1 MFNNGVT
8 VLTVTYGDRLKYVKQ
23 IVSFLVNID
32 LVNNIIVVNNGS
44 LNGNL
49 TKEILG
55 KSTKVKVLNNL
66 ENSGSASGFAQG
78 LEYIFKNITNS
89 QYIWF
94 LDDDNLP
101 AEGCLQG
108 LIKLYEQSENKEL
121 FSAFR
126 DDRVEL
132 KSSGSEKKYTL
143 NSFFEF
149 NINEKIKL
157 NKQPKSEDSVFGYSR
172 ILCDTVPYGGLL
184 LPVDV
189 AQKIGVPNRSYYLY
203 NDDNDYT
210 YRLTKAGYKIYVSFD
225 NEIHDLESS
234 WYRRESVP
242 MFQGFFRT
250 NMLRNGVYTIRN
262 RTYFEFSNTTN
273 NRLYY
278 LLNIFVYLCYV
289 FLIYMPKSRVG
300 LRRFMLILKMVSRGL
315 HGQLGIIEASLYQ
328 NGELIND

>member
-8 VLTVTYGDRLKYVKQ
+8 VLTVTYGNRLKYIKQ
-23 IVSFLVNID
+23 IVNFLVNIE

-55 KSTKVKVLNNL
+55 NSTKVKVLNNL
-66 ENSGSASGFAQG
+66 NNCGSASGFAQG
-78 LEYIFKNITNS
+78 LEYIFKNIINS

-108 LIKLYEQSENKEL
+108 LITLYEQSGNKEL

-132 KSSGSEKKYTL
+132 KSSGSEKKYTS

-149 NINEKIKL
+149 NLKEKFKL
-157 NKQPKSEDSVFGYSR
+157 NKKSKSENNTFSCSR

-184 LPVDV
+184 LPTAV
-189 AQKIGVPNRSYYLY
+189 AQQIGVPNRNYYLY

-289 FLIYMPKSRVG
+289 LLIYMPKNKVG
-300 LRRFMLILKMVSRGL
+300 LKRFILILKMVFRGL
-315 HGQLGIIEASLYQ
+315 QGHLGIIEVSLYQ
-328 NGELIND
+328 NEELSNE